1 LVLLLSNA
9 ESDDVTS
16 RLESFSG
23 GLRDLLVLADALGQL
38 GGSEQWVLL
47 LADGLVGGLING
59 ILTVLGQVQE

>member
-1 LVLLLSNA
+1 MVLLLSNA

-16 RLESFSG
+16 RLEGFSG

>member
-1 LVLLLSNA
+1 MVLLLSNA

-38 GGSEQWVLL
+38 GGPEQWVLL

>member
-1 LVLLLSNA
+1 MVLLLSNA

-47 LADGLVGGLING
+47 LADGLVGGLINR